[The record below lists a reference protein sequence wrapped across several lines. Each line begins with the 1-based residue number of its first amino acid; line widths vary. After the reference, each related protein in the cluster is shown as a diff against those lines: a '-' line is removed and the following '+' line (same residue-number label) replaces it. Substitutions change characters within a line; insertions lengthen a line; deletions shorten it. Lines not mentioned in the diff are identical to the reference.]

1 MGELFKELMLN
12 STHCYPQYG
21 SFHRGPFVLSAVYDK
36 DKSNPSILQ
45 TKFGGGK
52 KKKKVQ
58 LKIQMKLLWFTHSK
72 NQRYKLVKRK
82 KKKKGSLTLLCRIF
96 FI

>member
-1 MGELFKELMLN
+1 MGKLFKELMLN

-36 DKSNPSILQ
+36 DKSNPSISQ

-52 KKKKVQ
+52 KEKKSSV
-58 LKIQMKLLWFTHSK
+58 K
-72 NQRYKLVKRK
+72 NTNETPLVRSFQKAE
-82 KKKKGSLTLLCRIF
+82 L
-96 FI
+96 